1 MPSRPLSAD
10 TQAVVKLFTR
20 LDNEAID
27 VARDRADMPT
37 AVARLARSWYRPRA
51 ELCDEVMARIDRR
64 PVKPPGVPA
73 AASAGGPAAWP
84 GRCYALLTKPAT
96 RAVVKPFTR
105 LDNEAIDIARGRTE
119 MPAAM
124 PRLVRLVPPAR
135 IDPVGEVRVRFGR
148 GDLSPTLDW
157 LPVHQVHQ
165 LAHRGEVGA
174 PWIFP
179 LPLAGRCA
187 QPLFRMTP
195 ARETSVA
202 LRRRSCASPMTAS
215 RESVLGV
222 AGRARPA

>member
-27 VARDRADMPT
+27 VARDRTDMPT

-64 PVKPPGVPA
+64 AVKPAGVPA
-73 AASAGGPAAWP
+73 AASAGGPATWP

-124 PRLVRLVPPAR
+124 PRLMQLVPPAR
-135 IDPVGEVRVRFGR
+135 IDPVGEARVRFGR
-148 GDLSPTLDW
+148 GDLSLTLDW

-165 LAHRGEVGA
+165 LAHRGEVRA
-174 PWIFP
+174 PWVFP
-179 LPLAGRCA
+179 
-187 QPLFRMTP
+187 FRDLSRP
-195 ARETSVA
+195 
-202 LRRRSCASPMTAS
+202 RSCFPRIRGSEIIRLGAHHIQGTLPSPHPAAASHRQTNNS
-215 RESVLGV
+215 
-222 AGRARPA
+222 